1 MTTQSSDFI
10 FFRIMTMTISTTRRQ
25 LHSILVCC
33 LFLPLWLSPAAS
45 VAATSSSVS
54 LTKDNFEDVTKGK
67 TVFIKWFAPWCG
79 HCQELAPA
87 WEKLEATF
95 QSEDGQGLIAEVD
108 CATEQ
113 TWCIKMGITGFPT
126 LTYGDTSHG
135 GVFLEEYRST
145 DKSFEAMYLFALGH
159 LTKPACSPGNVA
171 PCDAETAAKIYQYR
185 NMTNQELAAAVQKQ
199 EGLMKMAENRF
210 DANARVLQ
218 YNYDRHSKEYEIA
231 AAKLK
236 RQLTFYKELA
246 HVQEEL
252 SVVHEEL

>member
-1 MTTQSSDFI
+1 
-10 FFRIMTMTISTTRRQ
+10 MTMTISARRQ

-33 LFLPLWLSPAAS
+33 LFLSLWLSPAA
-45 VAATSSSVS
+45 AATSASVS
-54 LTKDNFEDVTKGK
+54 LTKDNFEEVTKGK

-87 WEKLEATF
+87 WEKLAATF

-126 LTYGDTSHG
+126 LTYGDASHG
-135 GVFLEEYRST
+135 GVFLEEYSST
-145 DKSFEAMYLFALGH
+145 DKSFEAMYLFSLDYLH
-159 LTKPACSPGNVA
+159 KPACSPGNVA
-171 PCDAETAAKIYQYR
+171 PCDEETAAKIFQYR
-185 NMTNQELAAAVQKQ
+185 NMTESELAAAVQKQ
-199 EGLMKMAENRF
+199 EGLMTLAENKF
-210 DANARVLQ
+210 GAHARVLQ
-218 YNYDRHSKEYEIA
+218 FDYNRHSKEYEIA
-231 AAKLK
+231 TAKLK
-236 RQLTFYKELA
+236 RQLNFYKELA